1 MVRHEGQSTVTSMA
15 TPPPQ
20 PEEGRGGSS
29 TGGGV
34 GVGLGLGS
42 LLEKALAIDD
52 ALGAWED
59 KVVEK
64 AQEKAQAKAQDIISL
79 VASESIGAH
88 CSPARPLRPG
98 LSRCWALS

>member
-1 MVRHEGQSTVTSMA
+1 MA

-34 GVGLGLGS
+34 GVGLGLGNLLSQVSQGGGS

-79 VASESIGAH
+79 VASDSIGAH